1 MRLHFWSLTDRI
13 SKRRSKGEGIMNN
26 KKWSAQ
32 WVQQIVFTGPATLAF
47 GLIVVIPF
55 LLGMY
60 YSFTD
65 WNGVADTAKFV
76 GLDNFKT
83 ILHDDGFRSS
93 FMFTFRFT
101 IAAVILANLT
111 GFVLA
116 LLLTQPV
123 KTRNLLRTIFFMPN
137 VIGGLLLGFIW
148 QFIFV
153 KGFAAIGEWTG
164 ISFFNLPW
172 LGDEPTAFW
181 GVVIVTVWSASG
193 YLMVIYISALINVPR
208 ELIEAASI
216 DGATAF
222 QRLRYITVPL
232 IMPAVTISLFLSLS
246 WSFKAFDV
254 IISLT
259 KGGPYNSTQSVALNI
274 YLEAFQNNR
283 YGLGTAKA
291 LIFFLI
297 VAALT
302 TLQVWITKRREVEA

>member
-1 MRLHFWSLTDRI
+1 M
-13 SKRRSKGEGIMNN
+13 KRQG
-26 KKWSAQ
+26 WSAQ
-32 WVQQIVFTGPATLAF
+32 WIQQLVFTGPATAAF
-47 GLIVVIPF
+47 ALIVALPF
-55 LLGMY
+55 FMGMY

-76 GLDNFKT
+76 GIDNFITVFK
-83 ILHDDGFRSS
+83 DAGFRNS
-93 FMFTFRFT
+93 FIFTFKFT
-101 IAAVILANLT
+101 IVAVIISNLV
-111 GFVLA
+111 GFLLA

-123 KTRNLLRTIFFMPN
+123 KSRNVLRTLFFMPN

-148 QFIFV
+148 QFIFI
-153 KGFAAIGEWTG
+153 KGFAAIGEKTG
-164 ISFFNLPW
+164 WSLFNLPW

-181 GVVIVTVWSASG
+181 GVIIVTVWSTAG

-216 DGATAF
+216 DGATSW
-222 QRLRYITVPL
+222 QRLRHITVPL
-232 IMPAVTISLFLSLS
+232 IMPAVTISLFLALS

-254 IISLT
+254 ILSLT

-291 LIFFLI
+291 FLFFLI
-297 VAALT
+297 VALLT
-302 TLQVWITKRREVEA
+302 TLQVWITKRREVQI